1 MEQREALRQETTDII
16 RKTLAKM
23 EQGDKGHG
31 ASAEKEHSEESKA
44 EHAGGFKEAYFTEFL
59 VD

>member
-1 MEQREALRQETTDII
+1 
-16 RKTLAKM
+16 M

-31 ASAEKEHSEESKA
+31 VSAEKEHSEEGKA